1 MYPDVSEQT
10 PVCGLRCLKCSS
22 GRTGDCETANF
33 SCVHIRVCQLMN
45 SGGTNKRT
53 KSRQHEG
60 ESYSG
65 EIIRKGGNLLTPSF
79 IRDQQGLILGQDF
92 FIFALGIT
100 LVVISRNHWGIEPLR
115 VTEQAT
121 LGESAVWLLSR
132 SAAFLG
138 NTSKP
143 GALITLL
150 PRRRS

>member
-10 PVCGLRCLKCSS
+10 PVCGLRCL
-22 GRTGDCETANF
+22 TANF
-33 SCVHIRVCQLMN
+33 SCVHIRVYQLMN

-65 EIIRKGGNLLTPSF
+65 EIIRKGANLLTPSF
-79 IRDQQGLILGQDF
+79 IRDQQGPILGQDF

-100 LVVISRNHWGIEPLR
+100 LVVISRNHWGMEPLR

-121 LGESAVWLLSR
+121 LGESALWLLSR

-143 GALITLL
+143 GAPITLL